1 MNNEEPIMMDFD
13 DCVNFI
19 IESTKLDKDTVTAVL
34 DAETEFMRKIGII
47 IDKCAEIPVLQ
58 VQGDSAMVLT
68 MILQCSLYF
77 SVQDSTGSWLKA
89 SQTYGFVWRTPAG

>member
-1 MNNEEPIMMDFD
+1 MNNEEPIMMNFD

-47 IDKCAEIPVLQ
+47 TDTCAEIPVL
-58 VQGDSAMVLT
+58 
-68 MILQCSLYF
+68 
-77 SVQDSTGSWLKA
+77 
-89 SQTYGFVWRTPAG
+89 